1 MDSEYPVRM
10 LKILILFCN
19 QFKGIQLTSLVTD
32 YIQVELTYAGRMP
45 QEVEDLL
52 DDSITFGLEDEDI
65 LEDTV

>member
-19 QFKGIQLTSLVTD
+19 QFKGYQLTSLVED
-32 YIQVELTYAGRMP
+32 YIQIELTYAGRMP

-52 DDSITFGLEDEDI
+52 SESIEYGLEDEEI